1 MIIMRKFGNLL
12 LKVRTRLQKKLKKSQ
27 IKSDLR
33 TFILELFPT
42 ISPDLIPNTSDLKEI
57 FEAIRRNQ
65 LWSVINYFPL
75 EQIVI
80 QFGDNDPEM
89 TSEIEKFKKDRAGFM
104 LATKIKEYIAIANAR
119 LCEDEVQLNPI
130 NPEYFTRLSLK
141 LDRRVAEH
149 SLTYLEELWQSL
161 SFQMQLPPI
170 SLLFQVVLDGSV
182 EVVFLIPTKFVPQA
196 IHQAKYSAHFYRKHQ
211 ILSVTIGEKDC
222 LFTTEMVW
230 KLLCTAS
237 IHVYIHSSFRLYI
250 YTHAGIHI

>member
-33 TFILELFPT
+33 TFILELFPD
-42 ISPDLIPNTSDLKEI
+42 ISPDLIPDTSDLKKI
-57 FEAIRRNQ
+57 FEAIRHDQ
-65 LWSVINYFPL
+65 LWSFMNYFPL

-89 TSEIEKFKKDRAGFM
+89 TSEIEKFKKDRAGYM
-104 LATKIKEYIAIANAR
+104 LATNIKEYIAIANAR

-130 NPEYFTRLSLK
+130 NPDYFTKLSLK
-141 LDRRVAEH
+141 LEGCVAEH
-149 SLTYLEELWQSL
+149 SLSYLEELWQSL

-211 ILSVTIGEKDC
+211 ILSVTFGEKDC

-230 KLLCTAS
+230 KLFLLERVS
-237 IHVYIHSSFRLYI
+237 Y
-250 YTHAGIHI
+250 